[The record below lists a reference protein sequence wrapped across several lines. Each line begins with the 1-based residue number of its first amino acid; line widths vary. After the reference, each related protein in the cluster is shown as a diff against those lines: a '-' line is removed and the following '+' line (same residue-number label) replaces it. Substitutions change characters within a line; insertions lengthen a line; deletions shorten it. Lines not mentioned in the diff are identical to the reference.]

1 MESDSPPEQRTQAQA
16 EDILSLLSTAEYND
30 KHLEESLQDIVRE
43 TGWYENLAAAVLD
56 SLENIVRG
64 GAPVAGAMTDA
75 VGKATGAA
83 IGFAKEHPVF
93 CTIVA
98 LGVLV
103 LLAPWAIEAFGF
115 GELGPIEGTFAAAW
129 QARYAGYVPKG
140 SLFSFFQRLGMVWG
154 AKVHH
159 VTAVKRCED

>member
-1 MESDSPPEQRTQAQA
+1 MPVSPKTQALA
-16 EDILSLLSTAEYND
+16 ADILSSLSTAEYND

-43 TGWYENLAAAVLD
+43 TGWYENLAAAVLNG
-56 SLENIVRG
+56 LETIVRE

-75 VGKATGAA
+75 VEKATAAA

-103 LLAPWAIEAFGF
+103 LLAPWAIEALGF
-115 GELGPIEGTFAAAW
+115 GELGPIEGMF
-129 QARYAGYVPKG
+129 VVL
-140 SLFSFFQRLGMVWG
+140 SV
-154 AKVHH
+154 
-159 VTAVKRCED
+159 